1 MAESVSGLGKG
12 AGDVGGCVGVEN
24 GRHRGDD
31 MEMGGQVVSDE
42 TIASNESNGPGTK
55 VNGIVPV
62 VKMHKKTPGGWVWI
76 WLWTGVIYIAAMV
89 NHIRRNM
96 GMVGARP
103 ILVTDGVVITQERKE
118 LSQEDGG
125 IEDTKPKSPGRTE
138 GWRECNGKIDEAAE
152 ENPSRPFSNVITAA
166 SDKQE
171 ATGEGN
177 VLGMEE
183 SVGKTPFP
191 LLEELRS
198 IGGMPRSWEEQLKL
212 SLRMDEEGRPPSRPH
227 GGSKVYDPHPTPPHG
242 S

>member
-1 MAESVSGLGKG
+1 
-12 AGDVGGCVGVEN
+12 
-24 GRHRGDD
+24 
-31 MEMGGQVVSDE
+31 
-42 TIASNESNGPGTK
+42 
-55 VNGIVPV
+55 
-62 VKMHKKTPGGWVWI
+62 MHKKTPGGWVWI
-76 WLWTGVIYIAAMV
+76 WLWTGFIYIAAMV

-125 IEDTKPKSPGRTE
+125 IADTKPKSPGRTE

-212 SLRMDEEGRPPSRPH
+212 SLRMDEEGPPSRPH
-227 GGSKVYDPHPTPPHG
+227 GGSKVYDPYPTPPHG